1 MDLERGHAG
10 VAVVHLG
17 LVVPEGLK
25 GVDHGLAA
33 GKLGRALVRREL
45 APPGEGVDLR
55 VMDLTAITLCKEN
68 KLPIIV
74 FNVNKPGN
82 LRRVVLGEA
91 VGSRVYYVES

>member
-1 MDLERGHAG
+1 
-10 VAVVHLG
+10 
-17 LVVPEGLK
+17 
-25 GVDHGLAA
+25 
-33 GKLGRALVRREL
+33 
-45 APPGEGVDLR
+45 
-55 VMDLTAITLCKEN
+55 MDLTAITLCKEN